1 MLKRSH
7 LVIRLDSSP
16 YAAVLTDG
24 VARMRHLLWRT
35 VPLKCPSA
43 CTIVIDKSNKA
54 LRGRVMKLL
63 NVVKFVP
70 SVATCSKDDAVAWL
84 LKNPSLL
91 SAIAKAESCGQ
102 PASPADFYT

>member
-1 MLKRSH
+1 MN
-7 LVIRLDSSP
+7 RLDSSP
-16 YAAVLTDG
+16 YAAVLTDDM
-24 VARMRHLLWRT
+24 ARMRHLLWRT

-43 CTIVIDKSNKA
+43 CTIVIEKSHRA
-54 LRGRVMKLL
+54 VRGRVMKLL

-70 SVATCSKDDAVAWL
+70 NAATCSKDDAVAWL

-102 PASPADFYT
+102 PATPADFDT

>member
-1 MLKRSH
+1 MLN
-7 LVIRLDSSP
+7 RLDSSA

-24 VARMRHLLWRT
+24 MARMRHLLWRT
-35 VPLKCPSA
+35 VQFKCPSA

-54 LRGRVMKLL
+54 LRGGVMKLL

-102 PASPADFYT
+102 PAAPADFDT

>member
-1 MLKRSH
+1 M
-7 LVIRLDSSP
+7 IRLDSSP

-24 VARMRHLLWRT
+24 MARMRHLLWRT

-43 CTIVIDKSNKA
+43 CTIVIDKSHRA
-54 LRGRVMKLL
+54 VRGRVMKLL
-63 NVVKFVP
+63 NVMKFVP

-102 PASPADFYT
+102 PAAPADFDM

>member
-1 MLKRSH
+1 MN
-7 LVIRLDSSP
+7 RLDSSP

-24 VARMRHLLWRT
+24 MARMRHLLWRT

-43 CTIVIDKSNKA
+43 CSIAIDNSNKA

-70 SVATCSKDDAVAWL
+70 NAATCSKDDAVAWL

-91 SAIAKAESCGQ
+91 SAVAKAESCGQ
-102 PASPADFYT
+102 PASPADFNT

>member
-1 MLKRSH
+1 MLN
-7 LVIRLDSSP
+7 RLDSSA

-24 VARMRHLLWRT
+24 MARMRHLLWRT
-35 VPLKCPSA
+35 VQFKCPSA
-43 CTIVIDKSNKA
+43 CTIAINERK

-63 NVVKFVP
+63 NIVKFVP

-102 PASPADFYT
+102 PAAPADFDT